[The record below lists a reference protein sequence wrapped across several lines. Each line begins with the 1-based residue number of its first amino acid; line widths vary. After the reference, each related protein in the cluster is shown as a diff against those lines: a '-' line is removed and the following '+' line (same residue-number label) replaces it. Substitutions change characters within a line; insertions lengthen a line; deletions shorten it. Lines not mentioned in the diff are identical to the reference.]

1 MSKNYVEQYRN
12 KLISAQGAA
21 QLINSGDYI
30 LYGPFLARPIDFDH
44 ALAARHNELNDVAIY
59 MAGGTYPPPDTAM
72 IDPAMGAFYHTSFY
86 FTAIDRKLHD
96 NDRMFY
102 LPCHFSQ
109 GGVIFARHYY
119 PPYYAVVQVSPM
131 DKNGFFS
138 FGIANTYSYEG
149 CINANHIIVEVNEN
163 IPRVPGGSEDVI
175 HISMVNNII
184 EGSNSPLFELPKPK
198 AASVTD
204 HAMANLLLE
213 EIPDGACLQLGV
225 GSLPNLL
232 GELLCESNLKDLG
245 IHSEMFCDSM
255 MHMFESGLVTNRYK
269 ITDRGK
275 AVFTFCLGSKETYEF
290 IENNP
295 FLASHPCSYTNNPRI
310 IGMNPNVVSINN
322 CLEVD
327 LFSQVC
333 AESSGIRQISG
344 SGGQL
349 DFVEGAAVSPG
360 GKSFLCLTSTYTDH
374 QGVVHSRIVPTLKP
388 GSIVTTPRASV
399 EYIVTEYGK
408 AELKAQ
414 NTWKRAE
421 RLIAI
426 AHPDFQDQLVKEAEE
441 MKIWRR
447 SNRL

>member
-1 MSKNYVEQYRN
+1 MSKDYAIQYRE
-12 KLISAQGAA
+12 KTISAPAAA
-21 QLINSGDYI
+21 QLIKSGDYI
-30 LYGPFLARPIDFDH
+30 LYGPFLARPIDFDQ
-44 ALAARHNELNDVAIY
+44 ALADRSQELKDVAIY
-59 MAGGTYPPPDTAM
+59 MAGGIYPPPATSM
-72 IDPAMGAFYHTSFY
+72 VDPGMDSFYHTSFY
-86 FTAIDRKLHD
+86 FTAVDRQLHD

-109 GGVIFARHYY
+109 GGVIFSRHYY
-119 PPYYAVVQVSPM
+119 PDYYAVVQVSPM

-149 CINANHIIVEVNEN
+149 CINAQHVIVEVNEN

-175 HISMVNNII
+175 HISMVDHVI
-184 EGSNSPLFELPKPK
+184 EGGNTPLFELPHAK
-198 AASVTD
+198 AASATD
-204 HAMANLLLE
+204 HAMANMLLNA
-213 EIPDGACLQLGV
+213 IPNGACLQLGV

-232 GELLCESNLKDLG
+232 GELLCDSDLQDLG

-255 MHMFESGLVTNRYK
+255 VHLFESGLVTNRYK
-269 ITDRGK
+269 VTDRGK
-275 AVFTFCLGSKETYEF
+275 SVFTFCLGSHETYEF
-290 IENNP
+290 IEDNP
-295 FLASHPCSYTNNPRI
+295 LLASHPCSYTNNPRV
-310 IGMNPNVVSINN
+310 IGSNPNVVSINN

-327 LFSQVC
+327 LYSQVC

-349 DFVEGAAVSPG
+349 DFVEGAALSPG
-360 GKSFLCLTSTYTDH
+360 GKSFLCLTSTFTDH
-374 QGVVHSRIVPTLKP
+374 QGVIHSRIVPTLKP

-399 EYIVTEYGK
+399 EFIVTEYGM

-414 NTWKRAE
+414 NTWNRAE

-426 AHPDFQDQLVKEAEE
+426 AHPDFRDELIKEAEN